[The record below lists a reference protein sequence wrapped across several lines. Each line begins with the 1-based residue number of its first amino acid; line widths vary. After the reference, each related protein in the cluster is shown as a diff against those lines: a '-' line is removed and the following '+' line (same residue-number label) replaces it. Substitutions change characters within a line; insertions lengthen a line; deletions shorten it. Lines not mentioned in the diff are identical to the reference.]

1 MLDSFTLQTFAPL
14 VHDPFRV
21 VQDAVP
27 DLVLELTE
35 VHEMADT
42 GPRDPRVGQ
51 RRTPFSLLFRGPR
64 AVILPQQIVRLEH
77 ATLGAFD
84 LFIVPLGPDAQ
95 GVRYEAIFT

>member
-1 MLDSFTLQTFAPL
+1 MLDTFTIHTFAPL
-14 VHDPFRV
+14 LHDPFRV
-21 VQDAVP
+21 VQEAGP
-27 DLVLELTE
+27 GLALELVE
-35 VHEMADT
+35 VKEMADT

-84 LFIVPLGPDAQ
+84 LFIVPLGPDAE
-95 GVRYEAIFT
+95 GHRYEAIFT